1 MKERTLLKTSLISA
15 LAGLALLWLIS
26 QQTHLEETPVRD
38 ITQDDLGADVKIT
51 GIVNRVTSMEKILLV
66 ELMQPQTITV
76 LLFKEDKD
84 TSLKLG
90 DYIEA
95 YGRLEEYNSKPEL
108 VGNLVKKV

>member
-1 MKERTLLKTSLISA
+1 MEEKTLLKLALISA
-15 LAGLALLWLIS
+15 LAGIALLWLIS
-26 QQTHLEETPVRD
+26 QQMHLEETHAKD
-38 ITQDDLGADVKIT
+38 ITQDMLEADVKIT
-51 GIVNRVTSMEKILLV
+51 GMVNRVTSLEKILLI

-76 LLFKEDKD
+76 LLFKENQDM
-84 TSLKLG
+84 SLKPG

>member
-1 MKERTLLKTSLISA
+1 MEEKTLLKTALISA
-15 LAGLALLWLIS
+15 LAGIALLWLIS
-26 QQTHLEETPVRD
+26 QQMPLEESHIKD
-38 ITQDDLGADVKIT
+38 ITQDNLGADVKIT
-51 GIVNRVTSMEKILLV
+51 GIVNRVTSMEKILLI

-76 LLFKEDKD
+76 LLFKENKD
-84 TSLKLG
+84 TSLKPG